1 VYLRAAHLRFERASQ
16 GWKRPQPRLEPL
28 LRIHMQK
35 YLIAAVLVVSLVASV
50 MAAEVFYIIFDNT
63 LKGCTIATTEPS
75 DKTKYWAKYDSKAE
89 AEKAIGAM
97 KEC

>member
-1 VYLRAAHLRFERASQ
+1 
-16 GWKRPQPRLEPL
+16 
-28 LRIHMQK
+28 MQK
-35 YLIAAVLVVSLVASV
+35 HLTAAVLVVSLVAPV
-50 MAAEVFYIIFDNT
+50 MAAESFYIIFDKT

-75 DKTKYWAKYDSKAE
+75 DNARYNVLGKYSSEAE